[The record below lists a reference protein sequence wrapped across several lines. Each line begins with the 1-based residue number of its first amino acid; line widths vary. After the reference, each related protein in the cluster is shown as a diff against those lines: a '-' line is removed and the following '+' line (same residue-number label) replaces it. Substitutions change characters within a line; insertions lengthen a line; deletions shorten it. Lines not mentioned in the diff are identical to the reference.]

1 MKIFVPMSDAVLG
14 VNGEVCQSLIPFD
27 LSFLG
32 STQESG
38 EGKKPHNWYP
48 ILIGIKRSSGYPLFK
63 YRLTVSG
70 LGLYGPNACL

>member
-32 STQESG
+32 STEESG
-38 EGKKPHNWYP
+38 EGKKPHNWVSDSDRDQA
-48 ILIGIKRSSGYPLFK
+48 KQRLF
-63 YRLTVSG
+63 TIQV
-70 LGLYGPNACL
+70 